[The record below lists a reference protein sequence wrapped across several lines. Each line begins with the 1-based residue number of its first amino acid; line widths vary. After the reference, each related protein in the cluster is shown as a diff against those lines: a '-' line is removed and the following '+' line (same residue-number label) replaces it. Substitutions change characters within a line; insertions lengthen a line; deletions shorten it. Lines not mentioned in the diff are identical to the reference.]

1 MARAL
6 RLLFGACGT
15 FGCFGN
21 QAGQPL
27 AKLPA
32 VQLEALMATTNPS
45 GGSITLNLLPA
56 DPSQC
61 PKLADSVQADVNGQA
76 LRLAET
82 GGWLSRKG
90 GEKYCQPPSFE
101 GSGLPLSGDAV
112 IHVRDATATF
122 ELDAPGVLSAMS
134 TTLVQ
139 PAGGALQPGAMAT
152 VQLAPLVGTIVH
164 ALVVF
169 VPAGATTASLQV
181 EFPSGGSTL
190 SVSNDRM
197 SFNVPTGTAP
207 GAGTLQLSFS
217 VAVSPTACQGP
228 ATCAAQTGGKSSMA
242 TSIVSP

>member
-1 MARAL
+1 
-6 RLLFGACGT
+6 
-15 FGCFGN
+15 
-21 QAGQPL
+21 
-27 AKLPA
+27 
-32 VQLEALMATTNPS
+32 MATTNPS
-45 GGSITLNLLPA
+45 GGSITLNMLPQ
-56 DPSQC
+56 DRSQC

-122 ELDAPGVLSAMS
+122 ELHAPGVLSAMT

-139 PAGGALQPGAMAT
+139 PAGGALQPGATAT

-169 VPAGATTASLQV
+169 VPAGASTASLQV
-181 EFPSGGSTL
+181 EFPSDGSTL

-197 SFNVPTGTAP
+197 SFNVPTGPRQGQAP
-207 GAGTLQLSFS
+207 CSFPS
-217 VAVSPTACQGP
+217 RWRSPPRSARGP
-228 ATCAAQTGGKSSMA
+228 QPALPRRAARARWPPASS
-242 TSIVSP
+242 PPER